1 MKKLSS
7 IILVLFLWIS
17 TVYAIPPIPPGTLNT
32 TLYGTVDAWGSG
44 SGFTWTF
51 NAGATDPTFTF
62 GSGTLLFGS
71 GVFTFP
77 NVGLSIYD
85 TNASHYLILAPGSN
99 LTANK
104 TLTFTTGDS
113 DRTIT
118 LSGNP
123 TLADWFDQAVKAA
136 SAVTFATVDTGQGA
150 YELYAMNQNV
160 LTTSSPTFSGLT
172 LKTVTKVFADT
183 GYTALSTDF
192 SIIWNAV
199 GGACVMNLP
208 AATGTGRILEI
219 KKVDASA
226 NLVTITTSGAEL
238 LDGFTTQTLTAQWEA
253 ITIQDTAAGV
263 WHIL

>member
-1 MKKLSS
+1 MKKLL
-7 IILVLFLWIS
+7 ILLFLLFVLIS
-17 TVYAIPPIPPGTLNT
+17 TAWAIPPAPIPPIRCTDCSIFIADGILCYDTSTDKFYIGNGTAAVEIVNLST
-32 TLYGTVDAWGSG
+32 TI
-44 SGFTWTF
+44 FP
-51 NAGATDPTFTF
+51 ATGIP
-62 GSGTLLFGS
+62 
-71 GVFTFP
+71 V
-77 NVGLSIYD
+77 YD
-85 TNASHYLILAPGSN
+85 TNSSHILYLKAGSDI
-99 LTANK
+99 TANK
-104 TLTFTTGDS
+104 NLTFTTGDS

-150 YELYAMNQNV
+150 NELYDMDQNV
-160 LTTSSPTFSGLT
+160 LTSSSPIFSGLF
-172 LKTVTKVFADT
+172 LKTVTKAFADT

-199 GGACVMNLP
+199 GGGCVQNLP

-226 NLVTITTSGAEL
+226 NLITITTNGAEL